1 MNNNQCTISIL
12 NKASFLHSISSHLQ
26 HKSTQI
32 EYKII
37 NPIQLNTFFLI
48 IANTNELLKAKLN
61 LNNTTNTNNITTTTN
76 SVLLSIENITPFQ
89 IHHITN
95 IAINEDTI
103 YIQTSNTNNE
113 IVIYAAPKLMYDV
126 FTLNN
131 AVQHIDTIFQKK
143 QIKQISCGVNQT
155 LFLSHGGMVYSYT
168 QHNDKQH
175 QHQQQPT
182 LITDLIEY
190 DIEMVCAGNAFNF
203 VYGKQRY
210 NDYNYI
216 KLSESSN
223 NKEEKC
229 ILTWG
234 DNAYGQCGFD
244 NKFDMKYINKAKM
257 LVKGK
262 FNICN
267 CDCVSL
273 GLYHMVFVS
282 DDNKVVLCGN
292 NSYHQCNVNETND
305 NVVVFNN
312 QYTEFN
318 CFSENKERIIYVK
331 ASEYSTLFIGEKGTI
346 LIMGKINN
354 GNYTLYTNI
363 NVNAVNLSDVI
374 FNDNYCVLIS
384 NNNDNVDDSVEAH
397 HSTLEVSQIYLPLN
411 IHTTT
416 NNEVNAVNNNNITS
430 QYDNKAQAQD
440 EINFD
445 DLFIDTSLQNQLYS
459 IDTSTN
465 PTESALY
472 ELRSYINLLGISL
485 SSTFESN
492 DMSFRPSNLPPKTKE
507 EEEAHRRLVYE
518 NRQLYHQLLK
528 QKHQN
533 EKEHIKVLEHKQE
546 TESKRANYWIKEI
559 IPNWTTMKST
569 KNFEDYFYEGIPSI
583 IRGQVWLLSV
593 GNKFSI
599 TKDYYNIEV
608 KKSIQLLLK
617 QNASKKP
624 TVKSKSESSASLQSD
639 NNNNNNN
646 KKSDTYIYSKYILKT
661 TDKEES
667 INIIELDIDRTFH
680 YLGIFK
686 NNSPLSNDLREIL
699 RAFVVSR
706 PDIGYVQGLS
716 YIAGTLLLQ
725 MDKFQS
731 FVCLMNITLNPNIL
745 PFYRL
750 EENGIKQRL
759 LIFNDVFQHNLPKL
773 FKHFVLNEVYSEHYL
788 IEWIMTLYT
797 RNLHID
803 LAVRIWDVYM
813 VEGIKCLFKAAIVI
827 LGWYEKYFLS
837 VGFEEILI
845 GIKNVSKI
853 KMDNDVFVENMK
865 NVKFT
870 EDILYKIQKLNEDY
884 LPIDY

>member
-12 NKASFLHSISSHLQ
+12 NKSSLLLSISSHLQ
-26 HKSTQI
+26 HKATQI
-32 EYKII
+32 TYTII
-37 NPIQLNTFFLI
+37 NPIQLNSFFLI
-48 IANTNELLKAKLN
+48 IVNTNELLKAKLN
-61 LNNTTNTNNITTTTN
+61 LNDANTL
-76 SVLLSIENITPFQ
+76 SVENITPFQ
-89 IHHITN
+89 INHITN
-95 IAINEDTI
+95 IAINEESI
-103 YIQTSNTNNE
+103 YIQTSNSNNE
-113 IVIYAAPKLMYDV
+113 IVIYSSPKLIYDL
-126 FTLNN
+126 FNLNN
-131 AVQHIDTIFQKK
+131 SAQHIDKLFQKK

-155 LFLSHGGMVYSYT
+155 LFLSHGGMVYSYKSNN
-168 QHNDKQH
+168 QHKEMNNENH
-175 QHQQQPT
+175 QHHLQQQQQPV

-190 DIEMVCAGNAFNF
+190 EIEMVCAGNSFNF

-210 NDYNYI
+210 NDYNYM
-216 KLSESSN
+216 KLTES

-234 DNAYGQCGFD
+234 DNSYGQCGFT
-244 NKFDMKYINKAKM
+244 NKGDMKYIDKAKV
-257 LVKGK
+257 LIKGN

-273 GLYHMVFVS
+273 GLCHMVFVS
-282 DDNKVVLCGN
+282 DDNKIVLCGN
-292 NSYHQCNVNETND
+292 NSYHQCNLNETND
-305 NVVVFNN
+305 NVVIFNN

-318 CFSENKERIIYVK
+318 CFSENKETIIYVK
-331 ASEYSTLFIGEKGTI
+331 ASEYSTLFIGNKGTMLI
-346 LIMGKINN
+346 LGKINN
-354 GNYTLYTNI
+354 GNYSLYNNI
-363 NVNAVNLSDVI
+363 NINSVNLKDVI
-374 FNDNYCVLIS
+374 FNDNYCLLIT
-384 NNNDNVDDSVEAH
+384 NDNVNESIQTH
-397 HSTLEVSQIYLPLN
+397 NSMFEVSQIYLPLN
-411 IHTTT
+411 IH
-416 NNEVNAVNNNNITS
+416 NNEVNKTLNVTS
-430 QYDNKAQAQD
+430 NYDNKVQD

-459 IDTSTN
+459 IDTSIN
-465 PTESALY
+465 PTENALY

-507 EEEAHRRLVYE
+507 EEEAHRRLVQE

-533 EKEHIKVLEHKQE
+533 EKEHIKELEQKQE
-546 TESKRANYWIKEI
+546 NESKRANYWIKEI
-559 IPNWTTMKST
+559 IPNWTTMKLN
-569 KNFEDYFYEGIPSI
+569 KNFEEYFYQGIPSI

-617 QNASKKP
+617 QNANKKP
-624 TVKSKSESSASLQSD
+624 TVKSKSESSVSLQSD
-639 NNNNNNN
+639 
-646 KKSDTYIYSKYILKT
+646 KKSDTYMYSKYILKT

-759 LIFNDVFQHNLPKL
+759 LIFNEVFQYNLPKL
-773 FKHFVLNEVYSEHYL
+773 YKHFILNEVFSEHYL

-813 VEGIKCLFKAAIVI
+813 IEGIKSLFKAAIVI
-827 LGWYEKYFLS
+827 LSCYEKYFLS

-845 GIKNVSKI
+845 GIKNLSKI
-853 KMDNDVFVENMK
+853 KMENDIFIDNMK

-870 EDILYKIQKLNEDY
+870 EEILNKIQKLNEDY